1 MAIFNVKV
9 SGKKSHQ
16 TTKKISSILLDL
28 NIKYLKGKKPFTV
41 VVVEYHDRDN
51 WIIGGEFLSDLD
63 KSCFIMSCTISDIT
77 TDEDKSIFI
86 NQAFKAF
93 NELLGDL
100 HEDCYISI
108 QQFNKD
114 SFSYN
119 RSFDS

>member
-16 TTKKISSILLDL
+16 TTKKISSVILDL
-28 NIKYLKGKKPFTV
+28 NIKYLKGRKAFTV

-51 WIIGGEFLSDLD
+51 WITGGEFLSDLD

-86 NQAFKAF
+86 AQAFKAF

-100 HEDCYISI
+100 HEYCYISI

-119 RSFDS
+119 RPFDS